1 VPSCTVVVSPDVAF
15 TAARTFFWRK
25 WRSPFGLV
33 HIGSFVLVTAM
44 LVTFVTWTGADSFA
58 VGFLSLILMMNV
70 ILESGYF
77 FGLPRGFRRAVEHS
91 TDRTSEI
98 ETTSDGFTVRS
109 GQTSRQFPW
118 HAFAAVWI
126 YPDVILL
133 PLGKVV
139 FLNCFIWIPTAGM
152 TAEVLADFRAVQER
166 RASGV
171 STSA

>member
-77 FGLPRGFRRAVEHS
+77 F
-91 TDRTSEI
+91 
-98 ETTSDGFTVRS
+98 
-109 GQTSRQFPW
+109 
-118 HAFAAVWI
+118 
-126 YPDVILL
+126 
-133 PLGKVV
+133 
-139 FLNCFIWIPTAGM
+139 
-152 TAEVLADFRAVQER
+152 
-166 RASGV
+166 
-171 STSA
+171 